1 MSSAIELKVLT
12 FTFQGMFHF
21 LYDCICYSFGLVFD
35 FFFQFCDKRVFFF
48 IIRKLSTLAQ
58 ESLQEDKKVLYD
70 YLCIIKSF
78 NTFNCQC
85 MKFFLSSC
93 EKNNLFCSECAIK

>member
-1 MSSAIELKVLT
+1 M
-12 FTFQGMFHF
+12 
-21 LYDCICYSFGLVFD
+21 FD

-48 IIRKLSTLAQ
+48 IIRKLNTLAQ
-58 ESLQEDKKVLYD
+58 ESKSARGQEKVLYI
-70 YLCIIKSF
+70 YMNIYALLKKSF

-93 EKNNLFCSECAIK
+93 EKNNLFCSECAIN